1 MAKNLRSCTRI
12 CNSNYQKRTLA
23 RAITVSESRLRNK
36 KANSTWEFPGA
47 QFFSSA
53 SFDDLQKQGITDS
66 DGILKFST
74 LHELQQN
81 ATKAF
86 ANNELFGTFVSK
98 ENGGKDDFE
107 FMTYKEF
114 GEKTDQCRA
123 VLKELGKKF

>member
-1 MAKNLRSCTRI
+1 MAKNLQSCSRI
-12 CNSNYQKRTLA
+12 CNSNLQKRTLA
-23 RAITVSESRLRNK
+23 RAITASENRFK
-36 KANSTWEFPGA
+36 IKEGNSTWGVPGV

-53 SFDDLQKQGITDS
+53 SFDDLHKEGILGS

-98 ENGGKDDFE
+98 EDGGNDDFE

-114 GEKTDQCRA
+114 GEKNQSLPRR
-123 VLKELGKKF
+123 LKRVRS